1 MVGFPSEARGGRRYA
16 DGSGPRSL
24 SADRS
29 TNRPC
34 DFRPKALPPGEATK
48 GSSRRRLSLGHGR
61 PCGHATACLSL
72 PLVAGTS
79 PGSQP
84 LRGKG
89 EPLAQSRGRLYGSAA
104 GVKVLLVPALH
115 LDPLRFAKALPL

>member
-84 LRGKG
+84 LRGK
-89 EPLAQSRGRLYGSAA
+89 ANHSRNPEADCMA
-104 GVKVLLVPALH
+104 
-115 LDPLRFAKALPL
+115 PLRA